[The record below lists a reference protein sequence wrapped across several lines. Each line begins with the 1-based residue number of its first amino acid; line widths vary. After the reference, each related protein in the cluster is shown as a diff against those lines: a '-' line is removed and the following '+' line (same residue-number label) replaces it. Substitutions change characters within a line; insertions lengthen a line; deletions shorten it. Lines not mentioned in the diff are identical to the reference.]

1 MRFGN
6 QERRHNTLVKSMIP
20 FARLRQLLL
29 TPVLFSPVLLAQDV
43 TLTKRIVSFPGLKPS
58 HAHCFFDLQAQF
70 LDNETLVLTSP
81 ICAKAGHI
89 SGYQYAIASLDGN
102 IRYSVEL
109 SESSNR
115 VYIGPPGYLFF
126 PADRQ
131 GWLIY
136 DITLHPKWTVPIP
149 SGEFPGS
156 VSLSPS
162 RTAAALSSH
171 IVNNESKYHWQLFTG
186 EPLARIGEYDGE
198 MPFPGITDSGA
209 IQIRESNQPVAV
221 TVEPTAGEFWF
232 FDSHYQLTRRSSSG
246 TDNIISNATWLAP
259 KSRYPP
265 FCSSS
270 FSIAEPRKI
279 LAYCD
284 SGVYLPDG
292 FALLVHTYLR
302 SNLRYSVYDKTGK
315 IITQGTYPYSSPPS
329 LSPDGHKIAVT
340 QGKTVVLY
348 DLP

>member
-1 MRFGN
+1 
-6 QERRHNTLVKSMIP
+6 MIP
-20 FARLRQLLL
+20 FVRLRQFLL
-29 TPVLFSPVLLAQDV
+29 TPVLFSTALLAQDG
-43 TLTKRIVSFPGLKPS
+43 TLTRSVVSFPGLKPS
-58 HAHCFFDLQAQF
+58 HARCFIDLQAQF
-70 LDNETLVLTSP
+70 LDNETLLLTSP

-126 PADRQ
+126 PADQQ

-136 DITLHPKWTVPIP
+136 DTTLQPKWSVPIP
-149 SGEFPGS
+149 PREFPGS
-156 VSLSPS
+156 VDLSPS

-171 IVNNESKYHWQLFTG
+171 ISGDKSKYHWQLFTG
-186 EPLARIGEYDGE
+186 EPLAKIGEYDGE
-198 MPFPGITDSGA
+198 LPFSGITDSGA
-209 IQIRESNQPVAV
+209 IQMREPNQPLAV

-246 TDNIISNATWLAP
+246 TDNIISNAAWLAP
-259 KSRYPP
+259 KSRYPS

-270 FSIAEPRKI
+270 LSIAAPRKI
-279 LAYCD
+279 LASCD
-284 SGVYLPDG
+284 TGIYLPDA
-292 FALLVHTYLR
+292 FALVVHTYLH
-302 SNLRYSVYDKTGK
+302 SLLRYSVYDMTGK
-315 IITQGTYPYSSPPS
+315 MLTEGTYQHFSPPS
-329 LSPDGHKIAVT
+329 LSPDGHKLAVT